1 MSTRVQ
7 HIRGTTSE
15 VESVTPLPGELG
27 FDTAKKEPHLG
38 DGATAGGIRLAKK
51 NISEIVVAAQLTGN
65 TNDYAPTNV
74 KHAGALIIS
83 TDAARDITGLVP
95 STVTDGTD
103 GREITIYNGG
113 SFNATLKDQSLG
125 SAAANRFDLGGADLV
140 LSPKTSATLRYRVGI
155 SRWELKAQTAGAA
168 VAASAVIA
176 RTLAASA
183 LGFSMVNGKLVESR
197 NAGAVTYAI
206 KTLADADPSVS
217 DPVLVILRNGTLA
230 TGDFTMMTLTAAT
243 SVTVSSGSSLGTSN
257 GAAFKVWLVGFNDA
271 GTFRMGVVNALDG
284 ASAVAVLTP
293 DQLASSTAEG
303 GAGAADSALVF
314 YTGTAVASKP
324 YAVLGYADYPS
335 GQAAAGTWATA
346 PTTLQL
352 YHAAVPLPGR
362 NPAAQVRNLASP
374 LINGTLVP
382 SVSGNALTVAIKTLA
397 GNDPSPTDPVYIVTR
412 GVTAGNGDFTV
423 SALTSATSITV
434 PTSSTL
440 GTANGVPF
448 RLWLVAF
455 NDGGSLRLGLIN
467 CLSGTDIYPL
477 GQFPIA
483 SASVL
488 PGNSAQVMYV
498 QGPAGAI
505 SSKPYEILGYLNW
518 ESGLATAGTWSAGP
532 TRTQLYM
539 PGTPLPGQRVQK
551 ITSKLSTVTTG
562 TTQVPADDTIPQQT
576 EGDQYL
582 TVSITPSSAA
592 NVLSKTALLTCA
604 CNAAQSVTA
613 ALFRDAAASAI
624 AASIMTPPGAAALI
638 SIPITHDEIAN
649 GSSATTYK
657 LRAGN
662 GAASGSQTLTI
673 NGNSGNRLLG
683 GSMASWL
690 AVEELMG

>member
-27 FDTAKKEPHLG
+27 FDTEKKEPHLG

-74 KHAGALIIS
+74 KHAGALVIS

-95 STVTDGTD
+95 STVTDSTD

-113 SFNATLKDQSLG
+113 SFNATLKDQSAS

-140 LSPKTSATLRYRVGI
+140 LSPKTSATLRYRLGI

-183 LGFSMVNGKLVESR
+183 LGFSMVNGTLTESHS
-197 NAGAVTYAI
+197 AGAVTYAI
-206 KTLADADPSVS
+206 KTLTGADPSVS

-230 TGDFTMMTLTAAT
+230 SGDFSMMTLTAAA

-412 GVTAGNGDFTV
+412 SVTAANGDFTV
-423 SALTSATSITV
+423 TALTSATSITV
-434 PTSSTL
+434 PAGSTL
-440 GTANGVPF
+440 GTSNNVPF
-448 RLWLVAF
+448 RLWLVNF
-455 NDGGSLRLGLIN
+455 LDGTPRLGLVN
-467 CLSGTDIYPL
+467 CVSGGSIYPL
-477 GQFPIA
+477 GQFPLA

-488 PGNSAQVMYV
+488 PGSSAQTIYV
-498 QGPAGAI
+498 QGPAGAVFA
-505 SSKPYEILGYLNW
+505 KPYEVLGYLGW
-518 ESGLATAGTWSAGP
+518 ESGLAAAGTWSAGP

-539 PGTPLPGQRVQK
+539 PGTPLPGTLVQP
-551 ITSKLSTVTTG
+551 SRFSTGASATG
-562 TTQVPADDTIPQQT
+562 TTSIPVDDTIPQIT
-576 EGDQYL
+576 EGDQFMA
-582 TVSITPSSAA
+582 VSITPTSAA
-592 NVLSKTALLTCA
+592 NLLKVEASALISI
-604 CNAAQSVTA
+604 NAVGASAT
-613 ALFRDAAASAI
+613 ALFRDSGANAVAASAGHFY
-624 AASIMTPPGAAALI
+624 ASGVVQERHLDYVAL
-638 SIPITHDEIAN
+638 A
-649 GSSATTYK
+649 GSVSATTFS
-657 LRAGN
+657 LRAGGGGTVTFN
-662 GAASGSQTLTI
+662 GA
-673 NGNSGNRLLG
+673 G
-683 GSMASWL
+683 GSRLFGGVANSSM
-690 AVEELMG
+690 EIRELMG